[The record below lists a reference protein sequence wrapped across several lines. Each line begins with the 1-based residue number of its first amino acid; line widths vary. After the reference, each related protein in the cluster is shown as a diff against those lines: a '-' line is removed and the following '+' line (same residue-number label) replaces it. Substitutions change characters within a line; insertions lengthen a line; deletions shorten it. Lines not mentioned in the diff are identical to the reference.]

1 LLLGLRQINFRDFH
15 IKDIWYMPYRRKMDN
30 NYLITQEQIN
40 SILKYMFT
48 RPYAE
53 VVQAIALLTKLPK
66 LDPKIKPEFVQ
77 EGDKKK

>member
-1 LLLGLRQINFRDFH
+1 ME
-15 IKDIWYMPYRRKMDN
+15 K

-53 VVQAIALLTKLPK
+53 VVQAISLLTKLPK

>member
-1 LLLGLRQINFRDFH
+1 
-15 IKDIWYMPYRRKMDN
+15 MEN

-53 VVQAIALLTKLPK
+53 VVQAISLLTKLPK
-66 LDPKIKPEFVQ
+66 SDPKIKPEFVQ